1 LNNDPIHSDTGTSS
15 ESHLSDMELEK
26 KAWHANLSPAPGRR
40 KLDILETPRNGDATY
55 LDSLGFPGQLPF
67 TRGVYGSMY
76 TSHLW
81 TMRQYAGYATPQEA
95 NKRYHML
102 LQNGQTGLSVAFDLP
117 TQMGFDSDYHLSDGE
132 VGRVG
137 VSVSGLWDMENLM
150 ADIDLT
156 KVSTSMTINATAAI
170 LLGMYLGT
178 AVRRNHSPAEL
189 GGTVQNDILKEYV
202 SRGTYIFPAGHSLR
216 LTVDLM
222 DYCINS
228 LPKWNPISVSGY
240 HMREAGATA
249 AQELGFTLSH
259 ALAYAQAADEHALD
273 LYKLLPRFSF
283 FYGVHNNFLEE
294 VAKFRAGRRLWARLV
309 KEQFGIEDPAC
320 RRMRFHAQTC
330 GSTLTAQQP
339 MNNCSR
345 TTLQA
350 LAAVLGGTQSLH
362 VNAYDEALGLPS
374 EAGVEFALR
383 AQQIIAYESGVCD
396 TIDPLAGSYAVESLT
411 DSVESEALEVMDLVD
426 RNGGAVEAASSGY
439 TAAQIGESAYQAQNA
454 IESDEQVVVGLNRFS
469 TSGDPVASSFTSPG
483 DAESQQKKLLADMKR
498 GRDNEAVR
506 NVLDVLQNRASGSG
520 PITETIVEACS
531 VGSTLGEITDALRK
545 VFGSHSTM
553 EGNS

>member
-1 LNNDPIHSDTGTSS
+1 
-15 ESHLSDMELEK
+15 
-26 KAWHANLSPAPGRR
+26 
-40 KLDILETPRNGDATY
+40 
-55 LDSLGFPGQLPF
+55 
-67 TRGVYGSMY
+67 
-76 TSHLW
+76 
-81 TMRQYAGYATPQEA
+81 
-95 NKRYHML
+95 
-102 LQNGQTGLSVAFDLP
+102 
-117 TQMGFDSDYHLSDGE
+117 
-132 VGRVG
+132 
-137 VSVSGLWDMENLM
+137 
-150 ADIDLT
+150 
-156 KVSTSMTINATAAI
+156 
-170 LLGMYLGT
+170 
-178 AVRRNHSPAEL
+178 
-189 GGTVQNDILKEYV
+189 
-202 SRGTYIFPAGHSLR
+202 
-216 LTVDLM
+216 
-222 DYCINS
+222 
-228 LPKWNPISVSGY
+228 
-240 HMREAGATA
+240 
-249 AQELGFTLSH
+249 
-259 ALAYAQAADEHALD
+259 
-273 LYKLLPRFSF
+273 
-283 FYGVHNNFLEE
+283 
-294 VAKFRAGRRLWARLV
+294 
-309 KEQFGIEDPAC
+309 
-320 RRMRFHAQTC
+320 
-330 GSTLTAQQP
+330 